1 MTPESQKK
9 FAPIGLIIGCIIFGL
24 GSVIVAH
31 VPVGAYAI
39 AFWRLAVSAVIFTVL
54 ARWFAQKFPK
64 NQTALRH
71 AWVAGA
77 LLGLDLALWHESI
90 YAVGPGIST
99 LLNSLQIFWLSAI
112 GLIWFQERL
121 SALQISSLIM
131 AVLGVA
137 LIGSPEFGHN
147 QNALWGFISGILS
160 GLMLSLSMV
169 FVRKAQQTASVPIFP
184 LMFHISLGGMAMLIL
199 PTILFN
205 SHNMFPQTW
214 TQIGWILVY
223 GAVMQ
228 CFAWGMI
235 AYSIPLLSLS
245 LSGLLLLSEPVAA
258 LLIDFLFL
266 NKEING
272 LQWFGALLTMTAIY
286 AGSLKTKSTH

>member
-1 MTPESQKK
+1 MNIETQKK
-9 FAPIGLIIGCIIFGL
+9 FAPIGLIIGCIVFGL

-31 VPVGAYAI
+31 VPIGAYAI
-39 AFWRLAVSAVIFTVL
+39 AFWRLAVAAVIFVLL

-64 NQTALRH
+64 NQQALRN
-71 AWVAGA
+71 AWIAGGF
-77 LLGLDLALWHESI
+77 LGLDLALWHESI

-112 GLIWFQERL
+112 GMIWFQEKL
-121 SALQISSLIM
+121 SKLQMVSLMM

-137 LIGSPEFGHN
+137 LIGSPEFSHN
-147 QNALWGFISGILS
+147 NNALWGFISGILS

-169 FVRKAQQTASVPIFP
+169 FVRKTQQTAPTPIFP
-184 LMFHISLGGMAMLIL
+184 LMFHISLGGMAILIV
-199 PTILFN
+199 PMFLFN
-205 SHNMFPQTW
+205 GNNMLPQTW
-214 TQIGWILVY
+214 AHIGWIIVY

-235 AYSIPLLSLS
+235 AYAIPLLSLS

-258 LLIDFLFL
+258 LLIDATFLG
-266 NKEING
+266 KEING
-272 LQWFGALLTMTAIY
+272 LQWFGAVLTMTAIY
-286 AGSLKTKSTH
+286 LGSLKSKSAH